1 MTTIITIFCCFL
13 ILTVGFFTGL
23 QFGKATA
30 YSEGYADA
38 LRDSVAGGWV
48 LGSRARFFHANG
60 SQSLRK
66 CFQRSSRNSLTE
78 GSLSEQTLISTERKS
93 PFRCPM

>member
-38 LRDSVAGGWV
+38 LCDED
-48 LGSRARFFHANG
+48 FDQPIHNFTKEN
-60 SQSLRK
+60 QS
-66 CFQRSSRNSLTE
+66 
-78 GSLSEQTLISTERKS
+78 
-93 PFRCPM
+93 

>member
-13 ILTVGFFTGL
+13 ILTVGFVTGL

-38 LRDSVAGGWV
+38 LSDEDFNAYDQPIYN
-48 LGSRARFFHANG
+48 FIKEN
-60 SQSLRK
+60 QS
-66 CFQRSSRNSLTE
+66 
-78 GSLSEQTLISTERKS
+78 
-93 PFRCPM
+93 

>member
-38 LRDSVAGGWV
+38 LCDEDENTQ
-48 LGSRARFFHANG
+48 F
-60 SQSLRK
+60 
-66 CFQRSSRNSLTE
+66 
-78 GSLSEQTLISTERKS
+78 
-93 PFRCPM
+93 PFNNYDQDWMT